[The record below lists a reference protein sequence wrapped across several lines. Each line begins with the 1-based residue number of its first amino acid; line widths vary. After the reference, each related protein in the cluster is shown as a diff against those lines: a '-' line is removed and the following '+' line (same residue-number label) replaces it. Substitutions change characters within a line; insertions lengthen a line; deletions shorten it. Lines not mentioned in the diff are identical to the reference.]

1 MHMCVCIWW
10 YILQNYKYKLHFQ
23 SLSIYHIPH
32 VSIRTLAAENL
43 DVCTTC
49 DPWDSNIQLTM
60 GKDRRHLD
68 LHLEVFVPKE
78 EKEIIENII
87 VSSGNLK
94 TQNLKTFGSDVSPNS
109 HQRTFAFHER
119 PKSFLGSYSTCS
131 KQHDH
136 PRPYIH
142 GLFDHHGYIW
152 KPDICFLDNHNYQ
165 HDARRGF
172 GLISNTHP
180 TLVTT
185 YWKWQFTVPALP
197 PSLSSIGPVT
207 KWNWLGY
214 QPGTLHNIYST
225 VVGLRSLLLLSLL
238 KKEIVVATTAGWGI
252 TKYFQLNWMDDGTD
266 GWMES
271 FTTSINILN

>member
-1 MHMCVCIWW
+1 
-10 YILQNYKYKLHFQ
+10 
-23 SLSIYHIPH
+23 
-32 VSIRTLAAENL
+32 
-43 DVCTTC
+43 
-49 DPWDSNIQLTM
+49 
-60 GKDRRHLD
+60 
-68 LHLEVFVPKE
+68 
-78 EKEIIENII
+78 
-87 VSSGNLK
+87 
-94 TQNLKTFGSDVSPNS
+94 
-109 HQRTFAFHER
+109 
-119 PKSFLGSYSTCS
+119 
-131 KQHDH
+131 
-136 PRPYIH
+136 
-142 GLFDHHGYIW
+142 LFDHHGYIW